1 MGVTPVATLVVC
13 LTSILMHLSLAST
26 IILVPVELYA
36 YVNLTISVVPVV
48 TIIAIVIVA
57 TSATF
62 K

>member
-1 MGVTPVATLVVC
+1 MVC
-13 LTSILMHLSLAST
+13 LTGILTQIGLAYT
-26 IILVPVELYA
+26 IIIVPIEFYA
-36 YVNLTISVVPVV
+36 YVNLTISVVPIV